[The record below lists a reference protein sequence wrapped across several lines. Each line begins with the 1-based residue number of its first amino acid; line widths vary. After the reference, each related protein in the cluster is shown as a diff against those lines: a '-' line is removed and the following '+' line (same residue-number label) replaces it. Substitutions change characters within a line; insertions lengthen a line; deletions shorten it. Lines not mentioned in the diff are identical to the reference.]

1 MPRFCSIFSQ
11 LLQLFPRT
19 EFQKVV
25 VATQSERHARGFTCW
40 GQFVA
45 MLFCQ
50 LGRAYSLREICGG
63 LASCEGRLAHL
74 GVTAPSRATL
84 AYANAHRPWQLYEQ
98 VFYQLLARCR
108 EVGGTKKFRFKNKLL
123 SLDATVI
130 DLCAE
135 MFPWAAFRRTKGAVK
150 LHFTLDHDGY
160 LPTAMVITPGKR
172 HEVTIA
178 RQQRFAP
185 HTILVFDRG
194 YIDFTWFAALDAAKV
209 FFVTRL
215 KAGTAYEVIERR
227 PLPTRGGVIADDWI
241 ALTGARAA
249 KAYPHGLR
257 RVEIETPEGDRLVF
271 LTNHLD
277 LGPTTVARI
286 YKDRWQI
293 ELFFESST
301 WCTPSDA
308 MEFQGAV
315 AVSRAVVGWLD
326 GDVRQQIPPRPTRAR
341 STGRWRTPASLATVS
356 VESAAARWLEPHRGW
371 RRPRSRT
378 ARRAP
383 AVRPRGTPQSR
394 GGCARSTH
402 ASPSRAVRVGCGVH
416 CG

>member
-19 EFQKVV
+19 EFQKAV
-25 VATQSERHARGFTCW
+25 VATQAERHARGFPCW

-74 GVTAPSRATL
+74 GVTAPRRTTL

-108 EVGGTKKFRFKNKLL
+108 EVAGTKPFRFKNKLL
-123 SLDATVI
+123 SLDATII

-160 LPTAMVITPGKR
+160 LPTALVITPGKR

-194 YIDFTWFAALDAAKV
+194 YVDFTWFAALDAAKV
-209 FFVTRL
+209 FCVTRL
-215 KAGTAYEVIERR
+215 KEGTAYEVVERR
-227 PLPTRGGVIADDWI
+227 PLPTRGRVFADDWI
-241 ALTGARAA
+241 TLTGARAA

-257 RVEIETPEGDRLVF
+257 RVEVETPEGARLVF
-271 LTNHLD
+271 LTNHLN
-277 LGPTTVARI
+277 LGATTVARI

-293 ELFFESST
+293 ELFFKALKQYLHVKT
-301 WCTPSDA
+301 
-308 MEFQGAV
+308 F
-315 AVSRAVVGWLD
+315 VGTSANALHI
-326 GDVRQQIPPRPTRAR
+326 QI
-341 STGRWRTPASLATVS
+341 W
-356 VESAAARWLEPHRGW
+356 SALIALLIVKYLQV
-371 RRPRSRT
+371 T
-378 ARRAP
+378 ARFGWSFANLIALLRMNLFVYRDVWVWLNDP
-383 AVRPRGTPQSR
+383 FSSPPLPPDPEQGTLAWS
-394 GGCARSTH
+394 
-402 ASPSRAVRVGCGVH
+402 
-416 CG
+416 

>member
-19 EFQKVV
+19 EFQKAV
-25 VATQSERHARGFTCW
+25 VATQAERHARGFTCW

-74 GVTAPSRATL
+74 GVTAPRRATL

-108 EVGGTKKFRFKNKLL
+108 TVAGTKKFRFKHKLL
-123 SLDATVI
+123 SLDATII

-135 MFPWAAFRRTKGAVK
+135 LFPWAAFRRTKGAVK

-160 LPTAMVITPGKR
+160 LPTAMVITPGKQ

-194 YIDFTWFAALDAAKV
+194 YVDFTWFAALEAAKV
-209 FFVTRL
+209 YFVTRL
-215 KAGTAYEVIERR
+215 KAGTAYEVVERR
-227 PLPTRGGVIADDWI
+227 PIPSRGGVIADEWI
-241 ALTGARAA
+241 LLTGTRTRT
-249 KAYPHGLR
+249 AYPHGLR
-257 RVEIETPEGDRLVF
+257 RVEVETPEGDRLVF

-277 LGPTTVARI
+277 LGATTVARI

-293 ELFFESST
+293 ELFFKALKQYLHVKTFVGTSANALHIQIWTALIAVLIVKYLQVTARFGWSFANLIALLRMNLFVHRDVWVWLNDPFASPPLPPEPT
-301 WCTPSDA
+301 
-308 MEFQGAV
+308 QGA
-315 AVSRAVVGWLD
+315 
-326 GDVRQQIPPRPTRAR
+326 
-341 STGRWRTPASLATVS
+341 LA
-356 VESAAARWLEPHRGW
+356 WG
-371 RRPRSRT
+371 
-378 ARRAP
+378 
-383 AVRPRGTPQSR
+383 
-394 GGCARSTH
+394 
-402 ASPSRAVRVGCGVH
+402 
-416 CG
+416 

>member
-11 LLQLFPRT
+11 LLQLFPRSD
-19 EFQKVV
+19 FQQAV
-25 VATQSERHARGFTCW
+25 VATKAERHARGFTCW

-74 GVTAPSRATL
+74 GVTAPRRATL
-84 AYANAHRPWQLYEQ
+84 AYANAHRPWALYER

-108 EVGGTKKFRFKNKLL
+108 DVAGTKKFRFKNKLL
-123 SLDATVI
+123 SLDATII

-135 MFPWAAFRRTKGAVK
+135 LFPWAAFRRTKGAVK

-185 HTILVFDRG
+185 QTILVFDRG
-194 YIDFTWFAALDAAKV
+194 YIDFAWFAALEAATV

-227 PLPTRGGVIADDWI
+227 PLPTRGGVIADEWI
-241 ALTGARAA
+241 ILTSARAA

-277 LGPTTVARI
+277 LGATTVARI

-293 ELFFESST
+293 ELFFKALKQYLHVKT
-301 WCTPSDA
+301 
-308 MEFQGAV
+308 F
-315 AVSRAVVGWLD
+315 VGTSANALHI
-326 GDVRQQIPPRPTRAR
+326 QIWTALI
-341 STGRWRTPASLATVS
+341 ALLIVKYLQ
-356 VESAAARWLEPHRGW
+356 V
-371 RRPRSRT
+371 T
-378 ARRAP
+378 ARFGWSFANLIALLRMNLFVYRDLWLWLNDP
-383 AVRPRGTPQSR
+383 FT
-394 GGCARSTH
+394 
-402 ASPSRAVRVGCGVH
+402 SPPLPPEPEQGRLAWV
-416 CG
+416 

>member
-19 EFQKVV
+19 EFQKAV
-25 VATQSERHARGFTCW
+25 VATQAERHARGFTCW

-160 LPTAMVITPGKR
+160 LPTALVITPGKR

-185 HTILVFDRG
+185 YTILVFDRG
-194 YIDFTWFAALDAAKV
+194 YIDFTWFAALDTAHV

-215 KAGTAYEVIERR
+215 KVGTAYEVIDRH
-227 PLPTRGGVIADDWI
+227 PLPTRGGVIADEWI
-241 ALTGARAA
+241 ALTGTRAA

-257 RVEIETPEGDRLVF
+257 RVEIETADGDRLVF

-293 ELFFESST
+293 ELFFKVLKQYLRVKTFVGTSANALHIQIWTALIALLIVKYLQVTARFGWSFSNLIALLRMNLFVYRDVWVWLNDPFTRPPLPPE
-301 WCTPSDA
+301 P
-308 MEFQGAV
+308 EQGA
-315 AVSRAVVGWLD
+315 
-326 GDVRQQIPPRPTRAR
+326 
-341 STGRWRTPASLATVS
+341 LAWS
-356 VESAAARWLEPHRGW
+356 
-371 RRPRSRT
+371 
-378 ARRAP
+378 
-383 AVRPRGTPQSR
+383 
-394 GGCARSTH
+394 
-402 ASPSRAVRVGCGVH
+402 
-416 CG
+416 

>member
-19 EFQKVV
+19 DFQKAV
-25 VATQSERHARGFTCW
+25 VATQAERHARGFTCW

-160 LPTAMVITPGKR
+160 LPTALVITPGKR

-185 HTILVFDRG
+185 STILVFDRG
-194 YIDFTWFAALDAAKV
+194 YIDFTWFAALDAAHV

-215 KAGTAYEVIERR
+215 KVGTAYEVIARH

-249 KAYPHGLR
+249 TAYPHGLR
-257 RVEIETPEGDRLVF
+257 RVEIETADGDRLVF

-293 ELFFESST
+293 ELFFKVLKQYLRVKTFVGTSANALHIQIWTALIALLIVKYLQVTARFGWSFSNLIALLRMNLFVYRDV
-301 WCTPSDA
+301 WVWLNDPFTPPPLPP
-308 MEFQGAV
+308 EPEQGA
-315 AVSRAVVGWLD
+315 
-326 GDVRQQIPPRPTRAR
+326 
-341 STGRWRTPASLATVS
+341 LAWS
-356 VESAAARWLEPHRGW
+356 
-371 RRPRSRT
+371 
-378 ARRAP
+378 
-383 AVRPRGTPQSR
+383 
-394 GGCARSTH
+394 
-402 ASPSRAVRVGCGVH
+402 
-416 CG
+416 